1 MSEKRDALMGVMDQ
15 LAKLLPLLASDK
27 TGEVVNAASRIV
39 QVLAKVRLDW
49 HDLVEVLRQEPAPAA
64 VRNSSPFE
72 TDHEALVRLAGSAT
86 YFLNSERDVF
96 ADIAINGHRETLQLD
111 SAQYTDWLMHA
122 FWKDKERLPK
132 EAQLKE
138 VTRLVKARTS
148 FSDAQRHDVQLR
160 VAEMDEKIYLDL
172 CDDSWQ
178 AVEISAE
185 GWRIVERPP
194 VRFRRT
200 KGMLPLPHPV
210 HGGTIEELRPFV
222 NLADADFLLVV
233 AFLLDM
239 LRVGRPHPVLYLA
252 GGEGTAKSTL
262 TRVLGSLIDPHR
274 LKLRG
279 LPNVRDLFVAAHN
292 QAIVCFDNI
301 SLITAEIS
309 DGLCQLSSG
318 AGFAKRKN
326 YTDGEEFGVTGAR
339 PIILNGIENCIDRA
353 DLADRAI
360 VLNLPR
366 VDPARRRSE
375 SDFWAAFEAALPRIL
390 GAMLDI
396 AAHGLANN
404 NKVKAP
410 QLSRVADFQRWA
422 IACETAFSQPGGF
435 ERAFAAN
442 ISATVEGLI
451 DGEPVA
457 KAIGALMLGRL
468 IWYGTAA
475 ELLSELKRHDQT
487 EARVSRLPTWPRDPA
502 RLSKALRAM
511 QPTLAKGGIVVEF
524 GKALDR
530 RRTRMVKI
538 SNSEIGTNN
547 GQGRHDDVVH
557 IAEADVPRTEISTE

>member
-1 MSEKRDALMGVMDQ
+1 MGVMDQ

-27 TGEVVNAASRIV
+27 AGEVANAASRIV
-39 QVLAKVRLDW
+39 HVLAKVRLDW
-49 HDLVEVLRQEPAPAA
+49 HDLVEILRQEPAPAA
-64 VRNSSPFE
+64 ARNSSPFE
-72 TDHEALVRLAGSAT
+72 SDHESLVRLAASAS
-86 YFLNSERDVF
+86 YFLNSEGNVF
-96 ADIAINGHRETLQLD
+96 ADIMINGHRETWPIA
-111 SAQYTDWLMHA
+111 SAQYAQWLMHA
-122 FWKDKERLPK
+122 FWKDKERIPRD
-132 EAQLKE
+132 AQLNE
-138 VTRLVKARTS
+138 AMRLVKARAL
-148 FSDAQRHDVQLR
+148 FSDAQRHDVQIR
-160 VAEMDEKIYLDL
+160 VAELDDRIYLDL
-172 CDDSWQ
+172 CDDCWR

-185 GWRIVERPP
+185 GWRIVQAPP

-200 KGMLPLPHPV
+200 TGMLPLPLPV
-210 HGGTIEELRPFV
+210 RGGAIEELRPFV
-222 NLADADFLLVV
+222 NLADADFLLVI

-262 TRVLGSLIDPHR
+262 TRLLGSLIDPHR

-292 QAIVCFDNI
+292 QATVCFDNI

-309 DGLCQLSSG
+309 DGLCRLSSG
-318 AGFAKRKN
+318 VGFAKRKN
-326 YTDGEEFGVTGAR
+326 YTDDEEFGVAGAH
-339 PIILNGIENCIDRA
+339 PIILNGIENCIDRP

-366 VDPARRRSE
+366 VDPERRRSE
-375 SDFWAAFEAALPRIL
+375 SDFWAAFEAARPRIL
-390 GAMLDI
+390 GSILDI
-396 AAHGLANN
+396 AAHGLANS
-404 NKVKAP
+404 KELKAP
-410 QLSRVADFQRWA
+410 QLARVADFQRWA

-435 ERAFAAN
+435 ESAFAAN

-457 KAIGALMLGRL
+457 KAVGAFMLGRST
-468 IWYGTAA
+468 WHGTAA
-475 ELLSELKRHDQT
+475 ELLSELNRHDQT

-538 SNSEIGTNN
+538 WNSVIETSHR
-547 GQGRHDDVVH
+547 QGWADDVPV
-557 IAEADVPRTEISTE
+557 IEEADASRAKLPPE